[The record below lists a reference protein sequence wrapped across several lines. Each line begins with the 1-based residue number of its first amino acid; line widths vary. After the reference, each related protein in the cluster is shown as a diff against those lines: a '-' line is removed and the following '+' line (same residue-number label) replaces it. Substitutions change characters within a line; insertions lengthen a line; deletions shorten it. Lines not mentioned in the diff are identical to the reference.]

1 MKKLVVFLLMNCLV
15 ATPTMARDSVSSYS
29 IEEAFAVQK
38 LRHKLGTDVDFY
50 FGEQKHG
57 KVKTDLGE
65 WRSNKKTNAFNK
77 SDKRACQRVLYSALI
92 SLRDRAQ
99 LEGGNAVINIQS
111 NYKNVVTSSE
121 TTFRCGAGALMAG
134 VALIGT
140 VVTLEK

>member
-1 MKKLVVFLLMNCLV
+1 MKKLVIFLLMNCLM
-15 ATPTMARDSVSSYS
+15 AAPAMARDTVSSYS

-38 LRHKLGTDVDFY
+38 LRNKLGTDVDFY

-65 WRSNKKTNAFNK
+65 WRSTKKTNAFNK

-99 LEGGNAVINIQS
+99 LEGGNAVINIKS